1 MGAIIRA
8 TESQVDCPVSICP
21 PFQTRNWKIASDR
34 WSSSSALFAVD
45 PSRSRIIGLFP
56 AKADAPELTTSC
68 AACPKLLK
76 VLTRINNGAAAP
88 SAVKTR
94 DATKYSLTTHKSN
107 YQQIFFFFFS
117 SVQKGTHTH
126 FHIRKNTHIYIYTQR
141 HIHTA
146 PNASRYPWHY
156 PFSFFSYIFT
166 SMQTC
171 PFSLS
176 MYTSFLFFYSTFEYT
191 SIF

>member
-8 TESQVDCPVSICP
+8 TESQVDCPVSTCP

-76 VLTRINNGAAAP
+76 VLSRINNGAAAP

-107 YQQIFFFFFS
+107 YQQIFFFFFFCTKRNAHTFS
-117 SVQKGTHTH
+117 HTQEHTH
-126 FHIRKNTHIYIYTQR
+126 LY
-141 HIHTA
+141 IHTKA
-146 PNASRYPWHY
+146 
-156 PFSFFSYIFT
+156 
-166 SMQTC
+166 
-171 PFSLS
+171 
-176 MYTSFLFFYSTFEYT
+176 YTHSTKRK
-191 SIF
+191 